1 MRSAET
7 KGGVSMKKVIAF
19 VAAFALAAGVFFA
32 GIAVGKYKPGYE
44 LEKSSVYSYEDIKEC
59 AKLAERELC
68 SGEVKRYP
76 VKIYYSDKW
85 FDYAKSFIGQIDGVS
100 KAENILVV
108 KADYLTG
115 KETQAQEPYS
125 YISDWNFVFSR
136 KDENSPWVLYT
147 QGYA

>member
-7 KGGVSMKKVIAF
+7 KGGVSMKKAIAIAF
-19 VAAFALAAGVFFA
+19 VFIAVIGAFFA
-32 GIAVGKYKPGYE
+32 GVAVGKYKPGYE

-85 FDYAKSFIGQIDGVS
+85 FDYAKSFISQIDGVS

-115 KETQAQEPYS
+115 KETQAQEPHS
-125 YISDWNFVFSR
+125 YISDWSFVFSR

>member
-1 MRSAET
+1 
-7 KGGVSMKKVIAF
+7 MKKAIAIAF
-19 VAAFALAAGVFFA
+19 VFIAVIGAFFA
-32 GIAVGKYKPGYE
+32 GAAVGRYKPGYE
-44 LEKSSVYSYEDIKEC
+44 LEKSSIYSDRDIEKC
-59 AKLAERELC
+59 AKLAKTELN
-68 SGEVKRYP
+68 SGEVRRYP
-76 VKIYYSDKW
+76 VKIYYSDEW
-85 FDYAKSFIGQIDGVS
+85 LDYAESFLGQIDGVS

-125 YISDWNFVFSR
+125 YISGWNFVFVR